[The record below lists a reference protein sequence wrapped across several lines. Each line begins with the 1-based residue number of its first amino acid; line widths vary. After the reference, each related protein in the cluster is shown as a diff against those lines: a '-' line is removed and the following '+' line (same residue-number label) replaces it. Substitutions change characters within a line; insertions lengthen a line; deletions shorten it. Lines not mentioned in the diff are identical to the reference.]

1 MSFTEG
7 SYEKALIALFENLG
21 YQHQYGPNIERD
33 YYVPF
38 YEEQLIESLT
48 TINYGKPRLAIDEAI
63 SKLKDIEIGSLP
75 QRNELFMDY
84 LQHGIEVSFS
94 TEKNNVT
101 ISST

>member
-48 TINYGKPRLAIDEAI
+48 TINYG
-63 SKLKDIEIGSLP
+63 
-75 QRNELFMDY
+75 
-84 LQHGIEVSFS
+84 
-94 TEKNNVT
+94 
-101 ISST
+101 

>member
-38 YEEQLIESLT
+38 YEEQLIESLRGT
-48 TINYGKPRLAIDEAI
+48 CKNLCLA
-63 SKLKDIEIGSLP
+63 K
-75 QRNELFMDY
+75 Y
-84 LQHGIEVSFS
+84 L
-94 TEKNNVT
+94 
-101 ISST
+101 

>member
-48 TINYGKPRLAIDEAI
+48 TIIMENLARQLTKP
-63 SKLKDIEIGSLP
+63 
-75 QRNELFMDY
+75 Y
-84 LQHGIEVSFS
+84 L
-94 TEKNNVT
+94 N
-101 ISST
+101 

>member
-38 YEEQLIESLT
+38 YEEQLIESLNHYQLWKT
-48 TINYGKPRLAIDEAI
+48 SPGN
-63 SKLKDIEIGSLP
+63 
-75 QRNELFMDY
+75 
-84 LQHGIEVSFS
+84 
-94 TEKNNVT
+94 
-101 ISST
+101 

>member
-38 YEEQLIESLT
+38 YEEQHLEIMDS
-48 TINYGKPRLAIDEAI
+48 RLAISGKVMENLARQLM
-63 SKLKDIEIGSLP
+63 KP
-75 QRNELFMDY
+75 Y
-84 LQHGIEVSFS
+84 L
-94 TEKNNVT
+94 N
-101 ISST
+101 

>member
-38 YEEQLIESLT
+38 YEEQLIDS
-48 TINYGKPRLAIDEAI
+48 G
-63 SKLKDIEIGSLP
+63 
-75 QRNELFMDY
+75 
-84 LQHGIEVSFS
+84 
-94 TEKNNVT
+94 
-101 ISST
+101 

>member
-38 YEEQLIESLT
+38 YEEQLIELSIMENLARQLT
-48 TINYGKPRLAIDEAI
+48 KP
-63 SKLKDIEIGSLP
+63 
-75 QRNELFMDY
+75 Y
-84 LQHGIEVSFS
+84 L
-94 TEKNNVT
+94 N
-101 ISST
+101 